1 MKVKTIKNLF
11 FSAAAIMLLNSSC
24 ALPLAMMGLYGTAF
38 ESAKIERPSPDWH
51 EERAV
56 KPASFIDISLEGKE
70 EYDYP
75 YVYAGEYNLIRVQVT
90 AGETVENISLETTA
104 GTIERTAE
112 DPALYRLYVKEP
124 GIAVEITAVDKITGI
139 SGLLV
144 VETINFPLPQPCLN
158 LEENGQMNAE
168 TFKKQG
174 QLMLRSD
181 DKLPGLCL
189 CSGFILTRIGADGK
203 KESVK
208 NDKDAFSESVKVLT
222 AKAQKGD
229 IYIFDE
235 IAVNC
240 PGFAEAKKTRSLVYV
255 MSME

>member
-1 MKVKTIKNLF
+1 MKTTTIKKLF
-11 FSAAAIMLLNSSC
+11 FSGAAIILLNSSC
-24 ALPLAMMGLYGTAF
+24 ALPLAMMGLYGATPF
-38 ESAKIERPSPDWH
+38 TDKREEPSPDWNI
-51 EERAV
+51 AV
-56 KPASFIDISLEGKE
+56 PEPQRIIQITLEGKD

-75 YVYAGEYNLIRVQVT
+75 YIYAAEYNLVRIKVLEG
-90 AGETVENISLETTA
+90 ATVENIKLKTTA

-112 DPALYRLYVKEP
+112 DPTLYRLFVKEP
-124 GIAVEITAVDKITGI
+124 GIAVEITAEDGSTGTY
-139 SGLLV
+139 GLLV

-158 LEENGQMNAE
+158 LQENGQIDAE

-174 QLMLRSD
+174 QLMLLSNE
-181 DKLPGLCL
+181 KLPGLCL

-235 IAVNC
+235 IAISC
-240 PGFAEAKKTRSLVYV
+240 PGFTEAKKARGLVYV
-255 MSME
+255 LK